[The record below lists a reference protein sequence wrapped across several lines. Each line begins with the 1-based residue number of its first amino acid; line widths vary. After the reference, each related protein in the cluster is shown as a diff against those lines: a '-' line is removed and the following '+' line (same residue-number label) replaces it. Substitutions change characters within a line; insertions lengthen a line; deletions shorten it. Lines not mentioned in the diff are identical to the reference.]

1 MWRSPLVNALSV
13 REGDMTDIPTR
24 IALPSCL
31 YPLIRSL
38 DDGPKWFGGIMDF
51 AQSRPVGE
59 FASLQRCLDRMG
71 ELVSQSR
78 EKDETGIYRDPAPYS
93 FGFSACGMVGACIYH
108 GNAEGLP
115 TFSVNVNG
123 SDGWSIHT

>member
-1 MWRSPLVNALSV
+1 M
-13 REGDMTDIPTR
+13 MTDIPTR
-24 IALPSCL
+24 IALPSVL
-31 YPLIRSL
+31 YPLIRAN
-38 DDGPKWFGGIMDF
+38 DDWTWFMKIMDF

-71 ELVSQSR
+71 KLVSNSR
-78 EKDETGIYRDPAPYS
+78 EKDQIGIYRDSAPHS

-108 GNAEGLP
+108 GPHDNGGGAP